1 MVNKGTLYTD
11 IHTHSAPSPERF
23 RIHNLYSDFAQ
34 SENKGFYSIGLHP
47 WYINA
52 QAWEAD
58 FAAIQQYSLR
68 NNVIAIGECGL
79 DKVTATSF
87 ALQQE
92 VFIKQIQWAA
102 QIQKPLIIHCVRAYD
117 EVLQLLKQYQSGVPV
132 IFHGFNK
139 NLQLARQV
147 ISAGY
152 YLSFGKALTKENI
165 QETFAQLPIEK
176 LFLETDDSPLSIKD
190 IYHFAAKARSVSEE
204 TLSLQ
209 LQKNVTSVFGI
220 TF

>member
-23 RIHNLYSDFAQ
+23 SIHNLYSNFTQ
-34 SENKGFYSIGLHP
+34 SKSEDFYSIGLHP
-47 WYINA
+47 WYINS
-52 QAWEAD
+52 QTWEVNLAVM
-58 FAAIQQYSLR
+58 QQYSLQ
-68 NNVIAIGECGL
+68 NNVLAIGECGL
-79 DKVTATSF
+79 DKITATPF
-87 ALQQE
+87 DLQQE

-102 QIQKPLIIHCVRAYD
+102 QIQKPLIIHCVKAYD
-117 EVLQLLKQYQSGVPV
+117 EVLQLLKQHRPAVPV
-132 IFHGFNK
+132 VFHGFNK
-139 NLQLARQV
+139 HLQLARQV
-147 ISAGY
+147 ISAGH
-152 YLSFGKALTKENI
+152 YLSFGEALTKENI
-165 QETFAQLPIEK
+165 QETFAQLPIER
-176 LFLETDDSPLSIKD
+176 LFLETDDSPLPIKD